1 MNQTAAGVLRL
12 LSSIDLLSIPSA
24 VTVTVIFP
32 SLSVERR
39 TARARPCHGLLFR
52 KEAEPG
58 AVSGRLQDACFQLRH
73 SDRSIDEIMD
83 LLGITGRGYFFSLFR
98 QETGMTPKQYRT
110 KFRQ

>member
-1 MNQTAAGVLRL
+1 MNQTVAGVFRL
-12 LSSIDLLSIPSA
+12 LSPIHLCLADPVLIADLNRQIEEIPA
-24 VTVTVIFP
+24 IG
-32 SLSVERR
+32 
-39 TARARPCHGLLFR
+39 CHGLLFR
-52 KEAEPG
+52 KEAEHC